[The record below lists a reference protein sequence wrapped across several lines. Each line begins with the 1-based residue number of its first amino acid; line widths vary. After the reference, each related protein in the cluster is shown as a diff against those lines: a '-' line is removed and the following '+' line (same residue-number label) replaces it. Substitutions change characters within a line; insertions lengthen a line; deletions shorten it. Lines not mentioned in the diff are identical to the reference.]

1 MPNKNDKFIITGGL
15 ELSGEI
21 AVVGAKNAALKAL
34 AASLILTGPT
44 SLRNVPQIED
54 IQRLIDI
61 IEDLGVKLERTEG
74 EIKVLDPTIL
84 KTVLEPHLHQ
94 RTRSSILLAVPT
106 LLQHGEVEFAYP
118 GGCVIGKR
126 PIDFFLN
133 GFRQFGINID
143 ERGDGFRL
151 TTTKLV
157 PTKIVFSRISVTGTE
172 AMMMLASRVKGRS
185 EIINAAME
193 PEVVALG
200 EFLNRCGAK
209 ISGLGSAH
217 LIIEGVDQLSGGEFL
232 TPPDRI
238 EAGTFAI
245 LAAASNSELTVTNI
259 IPEHLE
265 VFWQLFRQAGV
276 EFELDQNSVKIRPS
290 RDHLK
295 AIPKDIITHEYPGF
309 PTDLQAPMAVLMTQA
324 KGQSLIF
331 ETIYEGRLF
340 YVDLLNSMGAN
351 IFMADPHRVM
361 ITGPTALQGAKLT
374 SPDIRAGIAMVIAG
388 LIAQGET
395 EIDNIYQ
402 IDRGYENIENRLKS
416 IGAKIE
422 RVRI

>member
-1 MPNKNDKFIITGGL
+1 MSSKDDKFIITGGSTL
-15 ELSGEI
+15 AGEI
-21 AVVGAKNAALKAL
+21 SVVGAKNAALKAL
-34 AASLILTGPT
+34 AASLILGQPSTIT
-44 SLRNVPQIED
+44 NVPEIED
-54 IQRLIDI
+54 IQRLLDI
-61 IEDLGVKLERTEG
+61 IEDLGVELQRDGHVVKILN
-74 EIKVLDPTIL
+74 PTI
-84 KTVLEPHLHQ
+84 KKSVLEPHLHQ

-106 LLQHGEVEFAYP
+106 MLQHGEVEFAYP

-133 GFRQFGINID
+133 GYRQFGIQIE
-143 ERGDGFRL
+143 ERGDGF
-151 TTTKLV
+151 KLDAKNLK
-157 PTKIVFSRISVTGTE
+157 PGRIVFTRVSVTGTE
-172 AMMMLASRVKGRS
+172 AMMMLASRVPGIS

-200 EFLNRCGAK
+200 EFLNACGAN
-209 ISGLGSAH
+209 ITGLGTPR
-217 LIIEGVDQLSGGEFL
+217 LVIEGVEELSGGTFN

-245 LAAASNSELTVTNI
+245 LAAASNSELTVTDI
-259 IPEHLE
+259 EPGHLE
-265 VFWQLFRQAGV
+265 VFWQLLRQANV
-276 EFELDQNSVKIRPS
+276 EFELSTNSVKIKPS

-361 ITGPTALQGAKLT
+361 INGPTPLQGSKLT

-388 LIAQGET
+388 LIAEGQT

-402 IDRGYENIENRLKS
+402 IDRGYEKIEQRLRS
-416 IGAKIE
+416 LGAKIE
-422 RVRI
+422 RIKS

>member
-1 MPNKNDKFIITGGL
+1 MSSKDDKFIITGQARLG
-15 ELSGEI
+15 GEI
-21 AVVGAKNAALKAL
+21 SVVGAKNAALKAL
-34 AASLILTGPT
+34 AASLILGGPT
-44 SLRNVPQIED
+44 TMTNVPEIED
-54 IQRLIDI
+54 IQRLVDI
-61 IEDLGVKLERTEG
+61 IEDLGVKLERTDHQIRIINP
-74 EIKVLDPTIL
+74 EIN
-84 KTVLEPHLHQ
+84 KTVLEPHLHR

-126 PIDFFLN
+126 PIDFFLT
-133 GFRQFGINID
+133 GYKQFGIHIEENG
-143 ERGDGFRL
+143 EGFRL
-151 TTTKLV
+151 TAKNLH
-157 PTKIVFSRISVTGTE
+157 PARIVFSRVSVTGTE
-172 AMMMLASRVKGRS
+172 AMMMLASRVIGRS

-200 EFLNRCGAK
+200 EFLNSCGAK
-209 ISGLGSAH
+209 IHGLGTPH
-217 LIIEGVDQLSGGEFL
+217 LIINGVGGLSGGIFN

-245 LAAASNSELTVTNI
+245 LAAASNSELTVSNI
-259 IPEHLE
+259 NPDHLE
-265 VFWQLFRQAGV
+265 VFWQLLRQAGV
-276 EFELDQNSVKIRPS
+276 QFELGQNSVKISPS
-290 RDHLK
+290 LDRLK

-361 ITGPTALQGAKLT
+361 IAGPTALQGAQLT

-388 LIAQGET
+388 LIAEGQT
-395 EIDNIYQ
+395 VIDNVYQ
-402 IDRGYENIENRLKS
+402 IDRGYEDIENRLKS

-422 RVRI
+422 RITN

>member
-1 MPNKNDKFIITGGL
+1 MKSKDDKFIITGKAP
-15 ELSGEI
+15 LSGEI

-34 AASLILTGPT
+34 AASLLLDDSSVI
-44 SLRNVPQIED
+44 RNVPQIED
-54 IQRLIDI
+54 IQRLADLMT
-61 IEDLGVKLERTEG
+61 DLGVQLEQSGSEFK
-74 EIKVLDPTIL
+74 ILNPKISKSVLDPN
-84 KTVLEPHLHQ
+84 LHQ

-126 PIDFFLN
+126 PIDFFLS
-133 GFRQFGINID
+133 GFRQFGIDIE

-151 TTTKLV
+151 QGKNLK
-157 PTKIVFSRISVTGTE
+157 PAKIVFTRVSVTGTE
-172 AMMMLASRVKGRS
+172 AMMMLASRVIGRS

-200 EFLNRCGAK
+200 EFLNSCGAN
-209 ISGLGSAH
+209 IVGLGTPH
-217 LIIEGVDQLSGGEFL
+217 IIIEGAEKLSGGTFT

-245 LAAASNSELTVTNI
+245 LAAATDSELTVTNI
-259 IPEHLE
+259 EPSHLE
-265 VFWQLFRQAGV
+265 IFWQLLRQAGV
-276 EFELDQNSVKIRPS
+276 KFELGANSVKMTPS
-290 RDHLK
+290 RSQLQ
-295 AIPKDIITHEYPGF
+295 AISKDIITHEYPGF

-324 KGQSLIF
+324 QGQSLIF

-361 ITGPTALQGAKLT
+361 ITGPTVLQGAKLT

-388 LIAQGET
+388 LIANGQT

-402 IDRGYENIENRLKS
+402 IDRGYENIEGRLQAL
-416 IGAKIE
+416 GAKIE
-422 RVRI
+422 RVSS

>member
-1 MPNKNDKFIITGGL
+1 MPNKNDKFIITGGSPL
-15 ELSGEI
+15 QGEI

-34 AASLILTGPT
+34 AASLILSQPST
-44 SLRNVPQIED
+44 LQNVPQIED
-54 IQRLIDI
+54 IQRLLDI
-61 IEDLGVKLERTEG
+61 IEDLGVKLERSGST
-74 EIKVLDPTIL
+74 IKIL
-84 KTVLEPHLHQ
+84 EPKIHKAVLEPHLHQ

-133 GFRQFGINID
+133 GFRQFGINIE
-143 ERGDGFRL
+143 ERNDGFRL
-151 TTTKLV
+151 TSAQLA
-157 PTKIVFSRISVTGTE
+157 PAKIVFGRVSVTGTE
-172 AMMMLASRVKGRS
+172 AMMMLACRVPGQS

-209 ISGLGSAH
+209 ISGLGSTH
-217 LIIEGVDQLSGGEFL
+217 LIIEGVAELTGGEFN

-245 LAAASNSELTVTNI
+245 LAAATNSELTVTNI
-259 IPEHLE
+259 IPEYLE
-265 VFWQLFRQAGV
+265 VFWQMFRQAGV
-276 EFELDQNSVKIRPS
+276 KFEVGANSVKISPS
-290 RDHLK
+290 REQLQ

-324 KGQSLIF
+324 KGQSLVF

-416 IGAKIE
+416 IGADIK
-422 RVRI
+422 RVTN

>member
-1 MPNKNDKFIITGGL
+1 MPNKNDKFIISGGS
-15 ELSGEI
+15 ELRGEI

-34 AASLILTGPT
+34 AASLILTGP
-44 SLRNVPQIED
+44 SVLQNVPQIED
-54 IQRLIDI
+54 IQRLLDI
-61 IEDLGVKLERTEG
+61 IEDLGVRIDRAGST
-74 EIKVLDPTIL
+74 IKILDPTIR

-94 RTRSSILLAVPT
+94 RTRSSILLAVPI

-133 GFRQFGINID
+133 GFRQFGINIE

-151 TTTKLV
+151 TSKQLS
-157 PTKIVFSRISVTGTE
+157 PAKIVFSRVSVTGTE
-172 AMMMLASRVKGRS
+172 AMMMLASRVKGQS

-200 EFLNRCGAK
+200 EFLNLSGAK

-217 LIIEGVDQLSGGEFL
+217 LIIEGVDQLSGGEFI

-276 EFELDQNSVKIRPS
+276 QFELAANSVKISPS
-290 RDHLK
+290 RDQLT
-295 AIPKDIITHEYPGF
+295 AISKDIITHEYPGF

-402 IDRGYENIENRLKS
+402 IDRGYQDIENRLKS

-422 RVRI
+422 RIGI